1 MLLTFHR
8 NFKASFISRLHQK
21 NFSDIKQINQTIH
34 GQESI
39 NQTTTIISSTT
50 TKSKFINID
59 ALIEYKKHYN
69 NLDIIQKFV
78 IPKDNTKWPIELQGF
93 PLGVH
98 VHNIRQWK
106 KANKL
111 NNTLI
116 KLLDSYEFIWDRHEY
131 SLQQAIN
138 ALLLYQRTYGDMY
151 VPRTYIMGSD
161 IPNLPAS
168 LYGYCLGETVND
180 IRVGRRF
187 TNARKRLIVI
197 GFVYDAQRRPQDP
210 NVLLH
215 AVQIYKIVFKIKT
228 LPTYNAYSSSHITAS
243 TSTPDLTHTTSSTS
257 TTASSTYIS
266 LPTSPTPA
274 STTTTNTTSKCISSS
289 SSKTPTA
296 PIEPLV
302 SHRTD
307 LNIPWSFVVPHNDY
321 IWPANMWGYVYNNIY
336 MCIH

>member
-1 MLLTFHR
+1 MLLILHR

-39 NQTTTIISSTT
+39 NQTTTITSSTT

-59 ALIEYKKHYN
+59 ALIEYKKRYN

-78 IPKDNTKWPIELQGF
+78 IPKDSTNWPIELQGF

-98 VHNIRQWK
+98 VHNIRKWK

-197 GFVYDAQRRPQDP
+197 GFIYDAQRRPQDP

-228 LPTYNAYSSSHITAS
+228 LPTYNAYSSSHTTAS
-243 TSTPDLTHTTSSTS
+243 TSSPDLPRTTSST
-257 TTASSTYIS
+257 TVNSTYID
-266 LPTSPTPA
+266 LPSTPA
-274 STTTTNTTSKCISSS
+274 PTAPTNNKKGNITSSNS
-289 SSKTPTA
+289 SSKTSTA
-296 PIEPLV
+296 LIEPLV

-321 IWPANMWGYVYNNIY
+321 MWPANMWG
-336 MCIH
+336 

>member
-1 MLLTFHR
+1 MLLILHR
-8 NFKASFISRLHQK
+8 NFKASFISRLRQK

-34 GQESI
+34 GQEPI
-39 NQTTTIISSTT
+39 NQTALSTATTR
-50 TKSKFINID
+50 SKFINYD
-59 ALIEYKKHYN
+59 ALIEYKKQYN

-93 PLGVH
+93 KLGIH
-98 VHNIRQWK
+98 VHNIRKWK
-106 KANKL
+106 KAKKL
-111 NNTLI
+111 NYDII

-138 ALLLYQRTYGDMY
+138 ALLLYQRTYSDMY

-197 GFVYDAQRRPQDP
+197 GFIYDAQRRPQDP

-215 AVQIYKIVFKIKT
+215 AVKIYKIVYKIHT

-243 TSTPDLTHTTSSTS
+243 TSSPDLARTTLNTTATVNGTYIGLPTTPTPATATTTTTSSKGNIS
-257 TTASSTYIS
+257 CSSG
-266 LPTSPTPA
+266 
-274 STTTTNTTSKCISSS
+274 
-289 SSKTPTA
+289 SKTPTT
-296 PIEPLV
+296 PLEPLV

-321 IWPANMWGYVYNNIY
+321 MWPANMWG
-336 MCIH
+336 